1 MHLFMSLLLLTLT
14 AACTQPPPIPKVT
27 ADFRFSNATGLG
39 IQNAGFLD
47 LGTMYVWDLSHN
59 VLHPIGVADLD
70 VAPRRNV
77 LPGSQASTG
86 VQGVKVSSELERKE
100 RASRHRNW

>member
-1 MHLFMSLLLLTLT
+1 MSLLLLTLT
-14 AACTQPPPIPKVT
+14 AACTQSLTKIPKVT
-27 ADFRFSNATGLG
+27 ADFRYSNATGLG
-39 IQNAGFLD
+39 LQIAGFLD

-86 VQGVKVSSELERKE
+86 VQGVKVSSVPVYQ
-100 RASRHRNW
+100 

>member
-1 MHLFMSLLLLTLT
+1 MHLVMSLLLLTLT
-14 AACTQPPPIPKVT
+14 AACTQPLPAIPKVT

-59 VLHPIGVADLD
+59 VLHPIGVAGLD
-70 VAPRRNV
+70 VAPKRPKFC
-77 LPGSQASTG
+77 LA
-86 VQGVKVSSELERKE
+86 L
-100 RASRHRNW
+100 RHQQVCRGLRCPVYQ